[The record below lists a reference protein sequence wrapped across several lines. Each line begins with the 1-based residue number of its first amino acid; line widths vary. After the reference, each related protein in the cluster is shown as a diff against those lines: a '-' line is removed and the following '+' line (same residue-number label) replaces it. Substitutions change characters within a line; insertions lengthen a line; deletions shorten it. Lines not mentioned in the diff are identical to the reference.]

1 MDAEAA
7 FAILNTL
14 RRGGRP
20 ELGDVVEN
28 GELRWQPRNPLPA
41 DASQPDP
48 VGADGTPEG
57 LQRERL
63 VRLVDAV
70 SARLS
75 AFNVSSE
82 IITTIADEMRS
93 ALESDNPMQLPQVRD
108 RLAELGVDVDSIFP
122 MPAPPERPDLPERP
136 DQPIMITI
144 MVTEPIARSII
155 ARLKSVEAAPE
166 VIDTIGNEMFDAI
179 NAGTPL
185 DLQQVRARLAELG
198 FDWEKLER
206 PPVNTLPVPPERPE
220 LPPRRPDQPGRPQL
234 PTRRPELPSGR
245 PASPTGR

>member
-1 MDAEAA
+1 
-7 FAILNTL
+7 
-14 RRGGRP
+14 
-20 ELGDVVEN
+20 
-28 GELRWQPRNPLPA
+28 
-41 DASQPDP
+41 
-48 VGADGTPEG
+48 
-57 LQRERL
+57 
-63 VRLVDAV
+63 
-70 SARLS
+70 
-75 AFNVSSE
+75 
-82 IITTIADEMRS
+82 
-93 ALESDNPMQLPQVRD
+93 
-108 RLAELGVDVDSIFP
+108 LGVDVDSIFP